1 MPEVNGINLPFIPA
15 GGIESLKKTQ
25 IPFKETGAK
34 SFEDVLGEEIT
45 RIKFSQHAKNR
56 VESRNLALTAEDLSK
71 LDEAVDKASEKGAK
85 DSMIF
90 LRDMAFIVNVKNRTV
105 VTALD
110 SEQIKDNVFTNI
122 DSVLIAK

>member
-1 MPEVNGINLPFIPA
+1 MPEVNGINIPFLPV
-15 GGIESLKKTQ
+15 GGVESLKKTQ
-25 IPFKETGAK
+25 TPFKEPGKK
-34 SFEDVLGEEIT
+34 SFDDILNEEIT
-45 RIKFSQHAKNR
+45 RLKFSQHAKNR
-56 VESRNLALTAEDLSK
+56 VEARNLDISSEDLTK

-85 DSMIF
+85 DSLIF

>member
-1 MPEVNGINLPFIPA
+1 MTEVNGINLPFLPV
-15 GGIESLKKTQ
+15 GGVESLKKVQT
-25 IPFKETGAK
+25 PLKEPGTK
-34 SFEDVLGEEIT
+34 SFDDVLNEEIT

-56 VESRNLALTAEDLSK
+56 VESRNLDLSSEDLSK
-71 LDEAVDKASEKGAK
+71 LDEAVDKANEKGAK

-105 VTALD
+105 ITALD
-110 SEQIKDNVFTNI
+110 SEQIRDNVFTNI

>member
-1 MPEVNGINLPFIPA
+1 MPEINGVNLPFLPV
-15 GGIESLKKTQ
+15 GGVESLKKTTA
-25 IPFKETGAK
+25 PFKEAGKK
-34 SFEDVLGEEIT
+34 SFEDVLNEEIT

-56 VESRNLALTAEDLSK
+56 VESRNLELSSEDIQK
-71 LDEAVDKASEKGAK
+71 LDDAVDKANEKGAK

-105 VTALD
+105 ITALD
-110 SEQIKDNVFTNI
+110 SEQIKENVFTNI

>member
-1 MPEVNGINLPFIPA
+1 MPEVNGINIPFLPV
-15 GGIESLKKTQ
+15 GGVESLKKTQ
-25 IPFKETGAK
+25 TPFKEPGKK
-34 SFEDVLGEEIT
+34 SFDDILNEEIT
-45 RIKFSQHAKNR
+45 RLKFSQHAKNR
-56 VESRNLALTAEDLSK
+56 VEARNLEISSEDLTK

-85 DSMIF
+85 DSLIF

>member
-1 MPEVNGINLPFIPA
+1 MPEVNGINIPFLPV
-15 GGIESLKKTQ
+15 GGVESLKKTQ
-25 IPFKETGAK
+25 TPFKEPGKK
-34 SFEDVLGEEIT
+34 SFDDILNEEIT
-45 RIKFSQHAKNR
+45 RLKFSQHAKNR
-56 VESRNLALTAEDLSK
+56 VEARNLDISSEDLTK

-85 DSMIF
+85 DSLIF

-105 VTALD
+105 ITALD

>member
-1 MPEVNGINLPFIPA
+1 MTEINGVNLPFLPV
-15 GGIESLKKTQ
+15 GGVESLKKTQ
-25 IPFKETGAK
+25 IPFKESGTK
-34 SFEDVLGEEIT
+34 SFEDVLNEEIT
-45 RIKFSQHAKNR
+45 RVKFSQHAKSR
-56 VESRNLALTAEDLSK
+56 VESRNLELTAEDLSK
-71 LDEAVDKASEKGAK
+71 LDEAVDKANEKGAK

>member
-1 MPEVNGINLPFIPA
+1 MPEINGVNLPFLPV
-15 GGIESLKKTQ
+15 GGVDSLKKTQ
-25 IPFKETGAK
+25 TPFREPGTK
-34 SFEDVLGEEIT
+34 SFEDVLNEEIT

-56 VESRNLALTAEDLSK
+56 VEARNLELSSEDLSK
-71 LDEAVDKASEKGAK
+71 LDEAVDKANEKGAK

-105 VTALD
+105 ITALD